1 MRCKLT
7 KSEREKTFT
16 KIALQN
22 KRFVKLDE
30 TEKFLFLQQSD
41 YICDQNIFQFITKC
55 LENSYAKNETT

>member
-22 KRFVKLDE
+22 KRFGKLDE

-41 YICDQNIFQFITKC
+41 YIRDQNIFQFITKC
-55 LENSYAKNETT
+55 LENSYAQNETT